1 MGARMNTQWRRTIRV
16 ALIVGVSLLG
26 LWMALAADLVN
37 LLSYITWAGVG
48 AVLAIRRPGNRIALL
63 LMALAWS
70 YVLTTGPVFD
80 PAILAAGGYDWIL
93 RARLVLT
100 TGVGLVFYALIF
112 LLTVVFPD
120 GGLPRGPW
128 RGLVIAVVAISFGF
142 AIVGALLPE
151 IQVDAGGGE
160 TLSVPNPIGS
170 RLVGELL
177 GGVYSSGVPYVV
189 MLIAIGGGVVRMV
202 VQRARAT
209 GARRQQFTLVVLA
222 CSAIAV
228 AVIFAFAMIAL
239 TDALDIDAGGAVWI
253 PAMFA
258 FPLPPLAIGVAVLRY
273 RLYDIDRMVSRT
285 IGYGLATAGLLASFA
300 ALTLVLQQLLTPLT
314 DGRALAVAAS
324 TLVVFSLFQPIHRR
338 IQRVVDRRFD
348 RARYDADRAAAAF
361 ARGMRDE
368 TDLSELEDALVRT
381 VDGTLAPTT
390 RTVWVRERRIHR
402 AAS

>member
-1 MGARMNTQWRRTIRV
+1 
-16 ALIVGVSLLG
+16 
-26 LWMALAADLVN
+26 
-37 LLSYITWAGVG
+37 
-48 AVLAIRRPGNRIALL
+48 
-63 LMALAWS
+63 
-70 YVLTTGPVFD
+70 
-80 PAILAAGGYDWIL
+80 
-93 RARLVLT
+93 
-100 TGVGLVFYALIF
+100 
-112 LLTVVFPD
+112 
-120 GGLPRGPW
+120 
-128 RGLVIAVVAISFGF
+128 
-142 AIVGALLPE
+142 
-151 IQVDAGGGE
+151 
-160 TLSVPNPIGS
+160 
-170 RLVGELL
+170 
-177 GGVYSSGVPYVV
+177 
-189 MLIAIGGGVVRMV
+189 
-202 VQRARAT
+202 
-209 GARRQQFTLVVLA
+209 
-222 CSAIAV
+222 
-228 AVIFAFAMIAL
+228 MIAL